1 MRFELL
7 EPDSVEEAVSLL
19 NEHREEAKV
28 IAAGQ
33 SLVLM
38 LRCGVVRPAFLVAL
52 NKRLAL
58 DDVSETSE
66 GNLRIGALATH
77 RQIQASRVVQRKA
90 AVLAQAVSLI
100 GSTPVRNFGTLGG
113 NLCHNEMGG
122 DPPPALLVLDAAA
135 ECLSPR
141 GKRKIPLTDFFKDYF
156 ETCLEPDE
164 ILLGVEIP
172 PPPLGMKGVYLKHTL
187 RSGDLAIVGV
197 AVQLAMKDDFC
208 QEIRI
213 ALGGVAPVPFRALE
227 AEALLRQRLLSDH
240 LIGGAAAA
248 AADMSDPISD
258 AHASA
263 DYRRSMV
270 QVFVRR
276 ALQRT
281 LRGGA
286 RELARIIHGPRKDP
300 DRL

>member
-1 MRFELL
+1 
-7 EPDSVEEAVSLL
+7 
-19 NEHREEAKV
+19 
-28 IAAGQ
+28 
-33 SLVLM
+33 
-38 LRCGVVRPAFLVAL
+38 
-52 NKRLAL
+52 
-58 DDVSETSE
+58 
-66 GNLRIGALATH
+66 
-77 RQIQASRVVQRKA
+77 
-90 AVLAQAVSLI
+90 
-100 GSTPVRNFGTLGG
+100 
-113 NLCHNEMGG
+113 MGG
-122 DPPPALLVLDAAA
+122 DPPPALLVLDATV
-135 ECLSPR
+135 ECISPR
-141 GKRKIPLTDFFKDYF
+141 GKRKIPLTDFFTGYF

-164 ILLGVEIP
+164 IYLGVEIP
-172 PPPLGMKGVYLKHTL
+172 PPPLGMKSAYLKHTL

-208 QEIRI
+208 EEIRI
-213 ALGGVAPVPFRALE
+213 ALGGVAPVPFRASQ

-240 LIGGAAAA
+240 LIGEAAAA

-286 RELARIIHGPRKDP
+286 RELR
-300 DRL
+300 